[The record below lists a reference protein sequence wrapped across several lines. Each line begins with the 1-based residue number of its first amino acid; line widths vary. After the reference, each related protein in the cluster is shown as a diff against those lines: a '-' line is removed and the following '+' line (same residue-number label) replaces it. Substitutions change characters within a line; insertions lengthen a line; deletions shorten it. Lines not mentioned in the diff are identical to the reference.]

1 MLTMPSLETAR
12 LLIRPFTHADLPAV
26 HRLLDHDLA
35 EAEMGNEGRQDL
47 DVRRQWLDWTVLN
60 YDQLARLYQP
70 PYGDRAVVLKDD
82 GMLTGA
88 CGYVPCLG
96 PYGQVPSLGTDGR
109 HAPALGRTEFGL
121 FWAISPAQQ
130 RRGYA
135 TEAGR
140 ALIDYAFD
148 HLNLG
153 RIIATTTYDNAASLA
168 VMRKLGMTIDRNPLP
183 TPPWLQAVG
192 VLENPRAGL

>member
-1 MLTMPSLETAR
+1 M
-12 LLIRPFTHADLPAV
+12 
-26 HRLLDHDLA
+26 
-35 EAEMGNEGRQDL
+35 
-47 DVRRQWLDWTVLN
+47 LN

-70 PYGDRAVVLKDD
+70 PYGDRAIVLKDERTLI
-82 GMLTGA
+82 GS

-96 PYGQVPSLGTDGR
+96 PYGQLPALHVGSGR
-109 HAPALGRTEFGL
+109 KPALGSTDFGL
-121 FWAISPAQQ
+121 FWAIAPSHQ

-153 RIIATTTYDNAASLA
+153 RIIATTTDDNAASLA

-192 VLENPRAGL
+192 ILENPRAGL

>member
-12 LLIRPFTHADLPAV
+12 LLIRPFAHADLPAV
-26 HRLLDHDLA
+26 HQLLDHDLA
-35 EAEMGNEGRQDL
+35 EAEMGNEGQQDL
-47 DVRRQWLDWTVLN
+47 DIRRQWLDWTVLN

-70 PYGDRAVVLKDD
+70 PYGDRAIVLKDE
-82 GMLTGA
+82 GTLIGA

-96 PYGQVPSLGTDGR
+96 PYGQVPAL
-109 HAPALGRTEFGL
+109 HAGNERAPGLGRTEFGL
-121 FWAISPAQQ
+121 FWAIAPAQQ

-135 TEAGR
+135 TEAGQ
-140 ALIDYAFD
+140 ALIDYAFE

-168 VMRKLGMTIDRNPLP
+168 VMRRLGMTIDRNPLP

-192 VLENPRAGL
+192 ILENPRAGL